1 MKRLAISI
9 LCVLFFASAAHAA
22 KGELL
27 VADFNR
33 GEPPSNIG
41 GDYGTWNSA
50 PKDPSQGCYMF
61 AEPDD
66 FRDSKEGYCLRLD
79 YDVQSQSPAFNGF
92 WMKLKGVDL
101 SGYDILSFWVKGTP
115 DSKFTQR
122 FKMELKDAD
131 GKRAVYPVEGITSNW
146 KEIQINFKNTTSPVN
161 WKNMSEL
168 VLIFDDILATY
179 KEGAIF
185 IDQVTFKKK

>member
-1 MKRLAISI
+1 MKRLAICFLLVFLS
-9 LCVLFFASAAHAA
+9 ASAAYAG
-22 KGELL
+22 KGELV

-33 GEPPSNIG
+33 GEAPNNVG
-41 GDYGTWNSA
+41 GDYGTWNSS

-66 FRDSKEGYCLRLD
+66 FKDPKEGYCIRLD

-101 SGYDILSFWVKGTP
+101 SGYNVLSFWVKGTP
-115 DSKFTQR
+115 DNKFTQR
-122 FKMELKDAD
+122 FKLELKDTE
-131 GKRAVYPVEGITSNW
+131 GKRAVYPVEGITPEW
-146 KEIQINFKNTTSPVN
+146 KEVRINFKSTTSPVN
-161 WKNMSEL
+161 WKKMDEL

-179 KEGAIF
+179 KEGTIF
-185 IDQVTFKKK
+185 IDQISFGKK